1 MQRLLQR
8 TICTPQLRAG
18 VNLDTASLIDEV
30 LMEYSYSMNGLLLQE
45 GLTRPPLRDKV
56 RADLLLPPAPPPVPE
71 LGVIE
76 IIDNTF
82 VAASASFLAISPLVM
97 PEVVE
102 ALTRA
107 RHECLQLARLSL
119 FNLEISRALRLEDF
133 EHIQT
138 QHRTRL
144 QQFLRESW
152 QPAIKKVPPL
162 PLTAYP

>member
-56 RADLLLPPAPPPVPE
+56 RADLLLPPAPPPVPD

-82 VAASASFLAISPLVM
+82 VAASVH
-97 PEVVE
+97 
-102 ALTRA
+102 TRP
-107 RHECLQLARLSL
+107 RPQ
-119 FNLEISRALRLEDF
+119 
-133 EHIQT
+133 
-138 QHRTRL
+138 
-144 QQFLRESW
+144 
-152 QPAIKKVPPL
+152 PPL
-162 PLTAYP
+162 PPPTPRTPSTPNPPTHALSRSLHP